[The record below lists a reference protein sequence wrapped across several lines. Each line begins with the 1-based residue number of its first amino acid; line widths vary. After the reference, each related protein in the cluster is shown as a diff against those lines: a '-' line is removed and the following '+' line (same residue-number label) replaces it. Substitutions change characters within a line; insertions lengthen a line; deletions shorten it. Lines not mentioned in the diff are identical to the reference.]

1 MKEEEWECRGLSP
14 SDIHKRSAEQ
24 QYMNMSSTL
33 HHTRTTPRRFWLTDR
48 TGQDR
53 TGKPGRGADWSAG
66 GRGRSKGKKAKKGK
80 QASKQA
86 SKAKREG
93 KRED

>member
-53 TGKPGRGADWSAG
+53 TGKPGRGADSGAQAG
-66 GRGRSKGKKAKKGK
+66 VGEAKAKRQRK
-80 QASKQA
+80 ASKQA